1 MFYYNTKDPILN
13 KEDVKN
19 QENPQE
25 EILKKLKMDG
35 ICSSEPEILQ
45 KLDKNLAV
53 GKSVESFAV
62 PVKYTAKGTFSSNS
76 KVANQKE
83 FAIMMEYVQDKA
95 KKIGREILKGNTS
108 VNPFEWKKENA
119 CEYCPYKEICGFD
132 EKLPG
137 YEYRK
142 LEKDKSSNLWCLM
155 EEEMERGEK

>member
-1 MFYYNTKDPILN
+1 
-13 KEDVKN
+13 
-19 QENPQE
+19 
-25 EILKKLKMDG
+25 MDG

-53 GKSVESFAV
+53 EKSVESFAV
-62 PVKYTAKGTFSSNS
+62 TVKYSAKGTFSSNS

-137 YEYRK
+137 YECEFVLVNDYS
-142 LEKDKSSNLWCLM
+142 KDGTFASIKELCGKYPFVKGINLSRNFGSSTYLCTPVLIQSR
-155 EEEMERGEK
+155 ES